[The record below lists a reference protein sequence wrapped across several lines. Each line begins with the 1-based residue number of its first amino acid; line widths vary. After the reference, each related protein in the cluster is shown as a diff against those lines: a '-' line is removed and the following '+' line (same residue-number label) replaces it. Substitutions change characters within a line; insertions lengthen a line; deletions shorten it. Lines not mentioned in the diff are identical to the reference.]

1 MSITVS
7 ISMQFAD
14 FDDFATAFNAGKD
27 ARAEAGINA
36 TPFRN
41 IDDPNN
47 ACVIGTAPSKE
58 AFQAFFS
65 RPEMQERMKN
75 SGVLGPPE
83 IKFLEE
89 A

>member
-47 ACVIGTAPSKE
+47 ACVIGTAPSKD
-58 AFQAFFS
+58 AFQAFF
-65 RPEMQERMKN
+65 RAQKCKN
-75 SGVLGPPE
+75 E
-83 IKFLEE
+83 
-89 A
+89 

>member
-1 MSITVS
+1 
-7 ISMQFAD
+7 MQFTN

-65 RPEMQERMKN
+65 RPEMQKRMKN

-89 A
+89 T